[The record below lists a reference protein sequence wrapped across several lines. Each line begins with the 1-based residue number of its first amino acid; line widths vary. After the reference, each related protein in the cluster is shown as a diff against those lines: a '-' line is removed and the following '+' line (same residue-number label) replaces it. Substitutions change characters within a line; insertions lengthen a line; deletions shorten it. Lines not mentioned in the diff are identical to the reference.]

1 MTDIMILALIGDIE
15 GALLI
20 LCSLIFKI
28 ICFITKKKNHYE
40 LIKAIF
46 NVGAIMSCVST
57 IIASVLFLIYILFY
71 I

>member
-1 MTDIMILALIGDIE
+1 MTDIMILAFIGDIE

-20 LCSLIFKI
+20 LCSLIFKL
-28 ICFITKKKNHYE
+28 ICFITKNKNHSE